1 MVLVYGHVDFT
12 YFRRIF
18 VKMNVKIEKPEK
30 NTVKLEIEVD
40 AQVFDECM
48 NKAFNKNKNR
58 FNIPGFRKGKA
69 PRNMVE
75 RYYGE
80 QVLYEDAINFACA
93 EAYDKAIDEND
104 LEPVDRPEVDIVQIG
119 SGQSLIFT
127 ATVTVKP
134 EVELGEYKGLEVKKD
149 PVLVSEDEVEAELKR
164 IAERNA
170 KLITVEDRPVQ
181 NGDTVNIDFEGSVDG
196 EPFKGGSSK
205 GYTLVIGS
213 GTFIPGFEDQLIGA
227 NLNDE
232 VDVNVTFPEDYHSPD
247 LAGKAALFKVKINEV
262 KLKQLPEINDEF
274 AADVSEF
281 ETLEEYK
288 KDILSKLTDKAQ
300 ENVDRKFENEII
312 QKATENATV
321 DIPEVM
327 VERRL
332 DDMMRQFDMT
342 LRYQGMNLKNYLEMM
357 GIEEKQMRSDY
368 HENAHQD
375 VKTQLVLEKIA
386 EVEGIDATAEEYDE
400 ELNTMASRY
409 NQPVEE
415 MKKHLHDDDIEY
427 IKNSIIRKKTVA
439 MLVANTKS

>member
-104 LEPVDRPEVDIVQIG
+104 LEPVDRPEIDIVQIG

-164 IAERNA
+164 
-170 KLITVEDRPVQ
+170 
-181 NGDTVNIDFEGSVDG
+181 GC
-196 EPFKGGSSK
+196 
-205 GYTLVIGS
+205 
-213 GTFIPGFEDQLIGA
+213 
-227 NLNDE
+227 
-232 VDVNVTFPEDYHSPD
+232 
-247 LAGKAALFKVKINEV
+247 
-262 KLKQLPEINDEF
+262 
-274 AADVSEF
+274 
-281 ETLEEYK
+281 
-288 KDILSKLTDKAQ
+288 
-300 ENVDRKFENEII
+300 
-312 QKATENATV
+312 
-321 DIPEVM
+321 
-327 VERRL
+327 
-332 DDMMRQFDMT
+332 
-342 LRYQGMNLKNYLEMM
+342 
-357 GIEEKQMRSDY
+357 
-368 HENAHQD
+368 
-375 VKTQLVLEKIA
+375 
-386 EVEGIDATAEEYDE
+386 
-400 ELNTMASRY
+400 
-409 NQPVEE
+409 
-415 MKKHLHDDDIEY
+415 
-427 IKNSIIRKKTVA
+427 RKKCQA
-439 MLVANTKS
+439 HYR

>member
-1 MVLVYGHVDFT
+1 MS
-12 YFRRIF
+12 
-18 VKMNVKIEKPEK
+18 VKMEKPEK
-30 NTVKLEIEVD
+30 NVVKLEIEVD
-40 AQVFDECM
+40 AKVFDDCM
-48 NKAFNKNKNR
+48 NKAFNKNKTR

-93 EAYDKAIDEND
+93 EAYDKAVDDND
-104 LEPVDRPEVDIVQIG
+104 LQPVDRPEIDIVQIG
-119 SGQSLIFT
+119 EGQNFIFT

-134 EVELGEYKGLEVKKD
+134 EVELGQYKGIEASKD

-170 KLITVEDRPVQ
+170 KLIAIEDRPIQ

-196 EPFKGGSSK
+196 ELFKGGTSK

-213 GTFIPGFEDQLIGA
+213 GTFIPGFEEQLVGA

-232 VDVNVTFPEDYHSPD
+232 LDVNVNFPADYHSAD
-247 LAGKAALFKVKINEV
+247 LAGKAAVFKVKINEI
-262 KLKQLPEINDEF
+262 KFKQLPEVNDEF

-281 ETLEEYK
+281 ETLQDYK
-288 KDILSKLTDKAQ
+288 NDILNKLTDKAQ
-300 ENVDRKFENEII
+300 ENVNRKYEDEIV
-312 QKATENATV
+312 KKVSDNAECE
-321 DIPEVM
+321 IPAVM
-327 VERRL
+327 VDRRL

-342 LRYQGMNLKNYLEMM
+342 LRYQGMNLQNYMSMM
-357 GIEEKQMRSDY
+357 GLEEKQMREEYRDG
-368 HENAHQD
+368 ARQD

-400 ELNTMASRY
+400 ELATMASRY

-415 MKKHLHDDDIEY
+415 MKKHLHEDDIEY
-427 IKNSIIRKKTVA
+427 IKNSIIRKKAIA
-439 MLVANTKS
+439 MLVANAKA